1 MAKLIPVT
9 GYIVK
14 QARVNQVVS
23 PAYDSL
29 SPEERHGY
37 ACLNPLNFLNTM
49 RSAEEY
55 PQGQAPNF
63 EELLKI
69 NSQNLQM
76 LMDEGVFSPISK
88 PGFFIY
94 RLSTH
99 DHSQTGIVAEMPIES
114 YTDKTIRIHEK
125 TRESREEQLSR
136 YLFEVGASSSPVCMA
151 YPSNEDI
158 SGQLADLTKSSP
170 PLLDFTS
177 EDGLHQQ
184 LWKTDD
190 AESVKH
196 LQNAFTAVQYLYLT
210 DGHHRCAS
218 GLNYANKL
226 KTTASDPGD
235 PSFTNLLVSIFPDDE
250 MRILAYHRCIRDL
263 ADLSVHDFINKISEY
278 FRVQALHVNYA
289 DEAEPRKKGEF
300 AMFLDDNWYRLKIR
314 SQFVDES
321 DPVKSLDVSI
331 LEDRILR
338 PVLGIEDMRAD
349 PRLDYLPGMLGLK
362 GLEERAEEGWR
373 LMIGCY
379 PTSMEDMYAVADNN
393 KVMPPKSTWFDPKVR
408 SGIFLKLRNH

>member
-9 GYIVK
+9 GYVVK
-14 QARVNQVVS
+14 QSRVNEVVS

-29 SPEERHGY
+29 SPEERHSY
-37 ACLNPLNFLNTM
+37 AGLNPLNFLNTM

-55 PQGQAPNF
+55 PQGRAPGF
-63 EELLKI
+63 DDLLKI
-69 NSQNLQM
+69 NAHNLQM
-76 LMDEGVFSPISK
+76 LRDAEVFSPISQ

-94 RLSTH
+94 RLSTD

-114 YTDKTIRIHEK
+114 YTDKTIRIHEN

-151 YPSNEDI
+151 YPSNASI
-158 SGQLADLTKSSP
+158 SNQLADLAKTS

-184 LWKTDD
+184 LWKIDD
-190 AESVKH
+190 PESVRQ
-196 LQNAFTAVQYLYLT
+196 LGNAFNEVPYVYLT

-226 KTTASDPGD
+226 GATASDPGD

-250 MRILAYHRCIRDL
+250 MRILAYHRCIRNL
-263 ADLSVHDFINKISEY
+263 AGLSVHDFFKKISEY

-314 SQFVDES
+314 NQFVDKS

-331 LEDRILR
+331 LEDRLLR
-338 PVLGIEDMRAD
+338 PILGIEDMRAD
-349 PRLDYLPGMLGLK
+349 PRLDYLPGIHGLK
-362 GLEERAEEGWR
+362 GLEERAQEGWR

-379 PTSMEDMYAVADNN
+379 PTSMEEMYAVADNN

-408 SGIFLKLRNH
+408 SGIFLKLREH

>member
-14 QARVNQVVS
+14 QARVNEVVS

-29 SPEERHGY
+29 SPEERHTY
-37 ACLNPLNFLNTM
+37 AGLNSLNFLNTM
-49 RSAEEY
+49 RSSEEY
-55 PQGQAPNF
+55 PQGNAPSF
-63 EELLKI
+63 DELLKI
-69 NSQNLQM
+69 NAQNLQR
-76 LMDEGVFSPISK
+76 LRDAEVFAPISK
-88 PGFFIY
+88 PSFFIY
-94 RLSTH
+94 RLSID
-99 DHSQTGIVAEMPIES
+99 DHTQTGIVAEMPIES
-114 YTDKTIRIHEK
+114 YTDKTIRIHEN

-136 YLFEVGASSSPVCMA
+136 YLFDVGASSSPVCIA
-151 YPSNEDI
+151 YPSNAAITD
-158 SGQLADLTKSSP
+158 QLAELAKTT

-184 LWKTDD
+184 LWKID
-190 AESVKH
+190 AADAVER
-196 LQNAFTAVQYLYLT
+196 LEIAFNAVPYVYLT

-226 KTTASDPGD
+226 QNGEFSSGD

-263 ADLSVHDFINKISEY
+263 AGLSVQEFFEKISEY

-300 AMFLDDNWYRLKIR
+300 AMFLDGNWYRLKTR
-314 SQFVDES
+314 SQFIDDS

-331 LEDRILR
+331 LEDRLLR
-338 PVLGIEDMRAD
+338 PILGIEDMRAD
-349 PRLDYLPGMLGLK
+349 PRLDYVPGMHGLR

-379 PTSMEDMYAVADNN
+379 PTSMAEMYAVADNN
-393 KVMPPKSTWFDPKVR
+393 RVMPPKSTWFDPKVR
-408 SGIFLKLRNH
+408 SGIFLKLRQH

>member
-14 QARVNQVVS
+14 QSRVNEVVS

-29 SPEERHGY
+29 SPEERHAY
-37 ACLNPLNFLNTM
+37 AGLNSLNFLNTM

-55 PQGQAPNF
+55 PAGTAPSF
-63 EELLKI
+63 EDLLKI
-69 NSQNLQM
+69 NAENLKR
-76 LMDEGVFSPISK
+76 LRDADVFAAIERPS
-88 PGFFIY
+88 FFIY
-94 RLSTH
+94 RLSID
-99 DHSQTGIVAEMPIES
+99 DHTQTGIVAEMPIEA
-114 YTDKTIRIHEK
+114 YTDKTIRIHEN
-125 TRESREEQLSR
+125 TRASREEQLSR
-136 YLFEVGASSSPVCMA
+136 YLFDVGASSSPVCIA
-151 YPSNEDI
+151 YPSNAAITDKLSEL
-158 SGQLADLTKSSP
+158 SKQP

-184 LWKTDD
+184 LWKVDD
-190 AESVKH
+190 PEAIEQLESAF
-196 LQNAFTAVQYLYLT
+196 NAVPYVYLT

-226 KTTASDPGD
+226 DKAATENGD

-263 ADLSVHDFINKISEY
+263 AGLSVHDFINKVGEY

-289 DEAEPRKKGEF
+289 DEAEPRRKGEF
-300 AMFLDDNWYRLKIR
+300 AMFLDNNWYRLRIR
-314 SQFVDES
+314 KQFVDES

-331 LEDRILR
+331 LEDRLLKPI
-338 PVLGIEDMRAD
+338 LGIEDMRSD
-349 PRLDYLPGMLGLK
+349 PRLDYVPGMHGLR

-379 PTSMEDMYAVADNN
+379 PTSMAEMYAVADNN

-408 SGIFLKLRNH
+408 SGIFLKLRQH